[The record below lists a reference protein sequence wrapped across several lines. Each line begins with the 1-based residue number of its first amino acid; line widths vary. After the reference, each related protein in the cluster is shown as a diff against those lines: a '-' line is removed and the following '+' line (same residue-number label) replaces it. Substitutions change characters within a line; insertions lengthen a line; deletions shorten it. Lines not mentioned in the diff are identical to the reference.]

1 MAVFFNCSK
10 KTKVLVFLSV
20 AGLFLLF
27 VGGSDRFSSRS
38 YIRAWG
44 LGHILVFS
52 VWSYLLLDT
61 WKRIEK
67 SPFHIQCILVL
78 SLSLVVGV
86 CVELVQGMF
95 GRTPSYN
102 DVFND
107 LIGSL
112 VALVLFNPLRRK
124 CPNIFL
130 LLCKFAVVMLILI
143 AVVPFA
149 RALLDEY
156 ASRKKFPV
164 LSDFEEPFEIDRWF
178 GTASMKITHEIVRN
192 GRSALR
198 VGLKTNK
205 ASGVSLRYFLN
216 DWRGFSTLK
225 FSVYNTSPGP
235 LEIKCKIF
243 DELHFLRGQDY
254 DDRLNAS
261 FMLHHGWN
269 DIEVSIEQIVNAP
282 VSRKIVLSEMRGITL
297 YVEQKLQPGVIYIDE
312 VRLEKLN
319 LNKIN

>member
-1 MAVFFNCSK
+1 MAEFLNCSK
-10 KTKVLVFLSV
+10 KTKTLGFFSGV
-20 AGLFLLF
+20 GLFLLF
-27 VGGSDRFSSRS
+27 VGGPGRFDPRS
-38 YIRAWG
+38 YIHAWG

-52 VWSYLLLDT
+52 IWSYLFLDN

-67 SPFHIQCILVL
+67 NPFYIQCIWIL

-86 CVELVQGMF
+86 VVELIQGVF
-95 GRTPSYN
+95 GRTLSYN

-112 VALVLFNPLRRK
+112 VALVIFNPQRRK
-124 CPNIFL
+124 CTNIFL
-130 LLCKFAVVMLILI
+130 LLCKFAVVMLILVAI
-143 AVVPFA
+143 FPFA
-149 RALLDEY
+149 SALIDEF

-178 GTASMKITHEIVRN
+178 GTASMKITHDIVRN

-198 VGLKTNK
+198 VGLKTTK
-205 ASGVSLRYFLN
+205 ASGVSLRHFSN

-225 FSVYNTSPGP
+225 FSVYNTSLGP

-243 DELHFLRGQDY
+243 DEPHFSRGQDY
-254 DDRLNAS
+254 DDRLNAN
-261 FMLHHGWN
+261 FVLHHGWN

-282 VSRKIVLSEMRGITL
+282 VSRKMVLSEMRGITL
-297 YVEQKLQPGVIYIDE
+297 YVEQKHQPGVIYIDE
-312 VRLEKLN
+312 VRLEKTN
-319 LNKIN
+319 LE